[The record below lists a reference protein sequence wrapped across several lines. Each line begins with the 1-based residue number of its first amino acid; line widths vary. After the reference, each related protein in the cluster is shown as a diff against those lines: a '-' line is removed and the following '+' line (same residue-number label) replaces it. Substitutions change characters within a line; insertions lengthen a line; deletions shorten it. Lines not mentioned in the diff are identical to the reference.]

1 MKRLLSFLV
10 ITGIVAFAGFKA
22 GVWWLTDQR
31 LAEARTVLSESGVLE
46 RGSISSSVDGRVI
59 LRQAHWEDF
68 QLTQPLQMDLIELET
83 GSPIALLTTLMSP
96 DSLPASW
103 RLSVERA
110 SITLEPTMFRN
121 WVTAAPDETAQAP
134 LANLSCAPD
143 PRQQL
148 GSGDLMRMGI
158 PDIRGDMLLEQT
170 PDALRFELNTRETGS
185 LELVWPDARLTLGN
199 LADPASMGAGPLQL
213 TVRDAGLMR
222 RLSAYCARETGLEV
236 SDWAGR
242 GVAALEKGLQARG
255 LEASPQLLA
264 LYRQWLTE
272 GGEVTMMLAP
282 GSETFGLPVRTDSEN
297 TVSLRVSYNGATVPD
312 VYLTEMQRVEPALPA
327 QAMEPVVPPEDP
339 DSEQW
344 YPDSVESANIWLGR
358 RVRVTLSNENQVEGR
373 LVSVGE
379 RDMEIARTVAGGE
392 VAYPILIRAITQ
404 FEVWR
409 RGRPE

>member
-31 LAEARTVLSESGVLE
+31 LAEARTALSEYGVLE

-68 QLTQPLQMDLIELET
+68 RLTQPLQMGLMELET
-83 GSPIALLTTLMSP
+83 GSPVTLVTTLMSP
-96 DSLPASW
+96 EGLPASW

-110 SITLEPTMFRN
+110 SIMLEPTMFRN
-121 WVTAAPDETAQAP
+121 WVTAAPDETSQAP

-158 PDIRGDMLLEQT
+158 PDIRGDLMLEQT

-185 LELVWPDARLTLGN
+185 LELVWPDARLTMDN
-199 LADPASMGAGPLQL
+199 LAEPASMGAGPLQL

-222 RLSAYCARETGLEV
+222 RLSAYCARETGLDI

-272 GGEVTMMLAP
+272 GGELTMTLAP
-282 GSETFGLPVRTDSEN
+282 DSETFGLPVRTASESGA
-297 TVSLRVSYNGATVPD
+297 SLSVSYNGATVPD
-312 VYLTEMQRVEPALPA
+312 VYLTEMQRVEPTLPA
-327 QAMEPVVPPEDP
+327 QALEPVVPPEDP
-339 DSEQW
+339 ESEQW
-344 YPDSVESANIWLGR
+344 YPGSVENANIWLGR

-392 VAYPILIRAITQ
+392 VAYPILIRAITR

>member
-1 MKRLLSFLV
+1 
-10 ITGIVAFAGFKA
+10 
-22 GVWWLTDQR
+22 
-31 LAEARTVLSESGVLE
+31 
-46 RGSISSSVDGRVI
+46 
-59 LRQAHWEDF
+59 
-68 QLTQPLQMDLIELET
+68 
-83 GSPIALLTTLMSP
+83 
-96 DSLPASW
+96 
-103 RLSVERA
+103 
-110 SITLEPTMFRN
+110 
-121 WVTAAPDETAQAP
+121 
-134 LANLSCAPD
+134 
-143 PRQQL
+143 
-148 GSGDLMRMGI
+148 
-158 PDIRGDMLLEQT
+158 
-170 PDALRFELNTRETGS
+170 
-185 LELVWPDARLTLGN
+185 
-199 LADPASMGAGPLQL
+199 
-213 TVRDAGLMR
+213 MR

-339 DSEQW
+339 DFEQW
-344 YPDSVESANIWLGR
+344 YPDSVENANTWLGR
-358 RVRVTLSNENQVEGR
+358 RVKVTLSNENQVEGR